1 MILKIKAVIRYDHVY
16 SYHKL
21 YIILYH
27 TNLYITSNLFVTVFT
42 YISYS
47 MS

>member
-27 TNLYITSNLFVTVFT
+27 TNLYIIRFLYVNV
-42 YISYS
+42 
-47 MS
+47 